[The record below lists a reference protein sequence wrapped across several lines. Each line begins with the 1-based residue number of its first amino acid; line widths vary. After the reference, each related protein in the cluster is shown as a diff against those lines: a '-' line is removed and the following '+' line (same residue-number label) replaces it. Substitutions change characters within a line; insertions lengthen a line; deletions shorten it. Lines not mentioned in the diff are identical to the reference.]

1 MKKIFLTMMAI
12 VPLTLW
18 AQDNSWEQDEDELK
32 TEVQE
37 APKPKVDVKYLKGAV
52 SGMFEERLEELS
64 QKPDCPFMQAD

>member
-52 SGMFEERLEELS
+52 PVVDGRVVFSRTI
-64 QKPDCPFMQAD
+64 